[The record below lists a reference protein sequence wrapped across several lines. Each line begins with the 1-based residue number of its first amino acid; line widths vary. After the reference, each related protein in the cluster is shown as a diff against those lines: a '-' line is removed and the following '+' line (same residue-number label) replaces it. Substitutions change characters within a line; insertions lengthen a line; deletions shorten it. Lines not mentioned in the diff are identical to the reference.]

1 MILLRIQRVA
11 VRDFVTAMA
20 FRDEEKG
27 ISNSLGI
34 VRGPQS
40 HSLGQRRVHGL
51 NLQETS
57 LLVVQ
62 TLESAKLRDNDL
74 SC

>member
-1 MILLRIQRVA
+1 MILLRIQRVLCVISSLPWPFA
-11 VRDFVTAMA
+11 TKRKESPILSDSPWPSVTQLRTAA
-20 FRDEEKG
+20 CAR
-27 ISNSLGI
+27 
-34 VRGPQS
+34 
-40 HSLGQRRVHGL
+40 L

-74 SC
+74 SS